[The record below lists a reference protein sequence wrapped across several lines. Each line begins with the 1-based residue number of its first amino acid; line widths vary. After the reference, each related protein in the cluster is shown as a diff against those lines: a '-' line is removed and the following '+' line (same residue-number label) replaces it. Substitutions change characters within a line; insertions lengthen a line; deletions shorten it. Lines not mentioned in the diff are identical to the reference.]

1 MSTNINLDSIDPS
14 DRDAAL
20 QLASAIR
27 EQNALLAKATTEKKE
42 KGWFSKAADAI
53 ESHPILTISV
63 VCLVVAAAECYVLSR
78 QSNS

>member
-1 MSTNINLDSIDPS
+1 MSTNINLDSVNPA

-27 EQNALLAKATTEKKE
+27 EQNALLAKATEKKE
-42 KGWFSKAADAI
+42 KGWFSRAADAI
-53 ESHPILTISV
+53 EDHPILTISV
-63 VCLVVAAAECYVLSR
+63 VCLVVAAAECYVISR